1 VSQRVRKKDT
11 KWLPM
16 PLIMAVVRER
26 GNVID
31 YKIPVTGYLKD
42 PKFHLH
48 DIIMDL
54 LRNIF
59 LKPPTSP
66 YGLEIKNTETK
77 IEKSISLDWPV
88 RQTHLKEPED
98 RYAHKIAA
106 FLKDNKDA
114 GINVKPITYEQK
126 EKEYIL
132 FFEAKKKF
140 YLANSNNGKGPIN
153 EKDSLKIDKMS
164 TKDPAFIKYLNSH
177 IKDSLVY
184 TRQEK
189 CRRLIGQDMVDKRYT
204 QLLKDRKE
212 DFLNYFRKDK
222 SDNRVDFL
230 ENENTVP
237 FNGFSYYK
245 IDYKGEIPKS
255 LEKAYNKLREFNTN
269 PPREKYQPL
278 RKAEKPKP

>member
-1 VSQRVRKKDT
+1 
-11 KWLPM
+11 M

-31 YKIPVTGYLKD
+31 YKIPITGNLKN

-48 DIIMDL
+48 NVVMDL
-54 LRNIF
+54 LKNIF

-66 YGLEIKNTETK
+66 YGLEVKNTETK
-77 IEKSISLDWPV
+77 IEKSLTLDWPT
-88 RQTHLKEPED
+88 RRTHLKEPED
-98 RYAHKIAA
+98 KYAHKIAD
-106 FLKDNKDA
+106 FLKKNKDA
-114 GINVKPITYEQK
+114 AITVKPNTYEQR

-132 FFEAKKKF
+132 FFEAKKRF
-140 YLANSNNGKGPIN
+140 FMVNNNGKNGPIS

-164 TKDPAFIKYLNSH
+164 TKDPAFLKYLNKK

-189 CRRLIGQDMVDKRYT
+189 CRRLIGEDFVNKKYDE
-204 QLLKDRKE
+204 LLKDRKE

-222 SDNRVDFL
+222 AENRVEIL
-230 ENENTVP
+230 ANENIIP

-255 LEKAYNKLREFNTN
+255 LEKAYKSLQELNTN

-278 RKAEKPKP
+278 RKEEKPKP

>member
-1 VSQRVRKKDT
+1 
-11 KWLPM
+11 
-16 PLIMAVVRER
+16 
-26 GNVID
+26 
-31 YKIPVTGYLKD
+31 
-42 PKFHLH
+42 
-48 DIIMDL
+48 
-54 LRNIF
+54 
-59 LKPPTSP
+59 
-66 YGLEIKNTETK
+66 
-77 IEKSISLDWPV
+77 
-88 RQTHLKEPED
+88 
-98 RYAHKIAA
+98 
-106 FLKDNKDA
+106 
-114 GINVKPITYEQK
+114 
-126 EKEYIL
+126 
-132 FFEAKKKF
+132 
-140 YLANSNNGKGPIN
+140 
-153 EKDSLKIDKMS
+153 MS